1 MDADCKSRM
10 SNQSLQQ
17 DSEEQPYDDDKWW
30 KELSRERNANA
41 YVGNGSFDPNTA
53 VRELRKLEGLLQVRL
68 AEEKKERRKMRKDF
82 FENLTDA
89 SETAYRAQ
97 VMVDRLAIWAPKL
110 EELCQTLAAVGEG
123 LDARCSALE
132 RRIQGWSLSWGCGPE
147 SKAAPQ
153 DIPRHLQRI
162 QEQLKE
168 VRSVDA
174 QAWRDASFDGA
185 ELLLVEPGTGK
196 EYISKAVTCLEG
208 ATPAHVTSREGA
220 TPAQVTKGSYRLCRH
235 GDFDADCAE
244 AALPDARASASVA
257 NGTVGST
264 RHVSARLW
272 ASAYV
277 EDTCER
283 MEARLERFVD
293 NTTDASEDF
302 SRRLAEL
309 EALTE
314 KRCSALE
321 VKVGSATVEGLVKST
336 SDHLHKRINTMQVM
350 FERRSSGV
358 ESDLARLHRQV
369 ASLHRDLASASKR
382 QTRWLPGNKGP
393 SLDNS
398 ASPRG
403 DRKQPLRPCC
413 PHYAV

>member
-1 MDADCKSRM
+1 MEADCRSRASRM
-10 SNQSLQQ
+10 SNHSHLQTE
-17 DSEEQPYDDDKWW
+17 SEEQPYEEEKWW
-30 KELSRERNANA
+30 KDLSRERNAHA
-41 YVGNGSFDPNTA
+41 YVGNFDPNTA
-53 VRELRKLEGLLQVRL
+53 ARELRKLEGLLLVRL

-82 FENLTDA
+82 FESLTDA

-97 VMVDRLAIWAPKL
+97 VMVDRLAMWAPKL

-132 RRIQGWSLSWGCGPE
+132 RRIQGWSLSWGCGCSSE
-147 SKAAPQ
+147 TPQ
-153 DIPRHLQRI
+153 NMPRHMETI

-168 VRSVDA
+168 VRNVA
-174 QAWRDASFDGA
+174 ARALRERDDSFGT
-185 ELLLVEPGTGK
+185 ELVLVEAGK
-196 EYISKAVTCLEG
+196 ASYISKPITCLEG
-208 ATPAHVTSREGA
+208 TTPSHVTN
-220 TPAQVTKGSYRLCRH
+220 GSHRLCTDGELNGHAYPRVT
-235 GDFDADCAE
+235 E
-244 AALPDARASASVA
+244 AALSDAPASARLDNATST
-257 NGTVGST
+257 GT

-293 NTTDASEDF
+293 HTTDASDDF

-321 VKVGSATVEGLVKST
+321 VKVGTATVDVLVNKT
-336 SDHLHKRINTMQVM
+336 SDQLHKRINTMQVM
-350 FERRSSGV
+350 LERRVGGV
-358 ESDLARLHRQV
+358 ESQLG
-369 ASLHRDLASASKR
+369 SLHREVAGFRRELASAAKR
-382 QTRWLPGNKGP
+382 QTRWLPRGQGP

-403 DRKQPLRPCC
+403 DVNRGPGLRPCC